1 MKQKRPIQ
9 RSNRKQQG
17 FVISAEVILVAT
29 ILVLGMIVGLTSLR
43 DGIVT
48 ELSDVGEAIGSISQT
63 YLFNGV
69 TGHHATSN
77 GSTWNDL
84 EDTCDSSDGTQ
95 SGTNSR
101 CVVICDAANTPVAGE
116 NDPTLPFSP

>member
-1 MKQKRPIQ
+1 MKQKRPMN

-17 FVISAEVILVAT
+17 FVISAEIILVAT
-29 ILVLGMIVGLTSLR
+29 IMVLGMIVGLSSVR

-48 ELSDVGEAIGSISQT
+48 ELADVGEAIGAISQT

-69 TGHHATSN
+69 TGHHASSN
-77 GSTWNDL
+77 GSTWVDL
-84 EDTCDSSDGTQ
+84 EDTCDTSDNDQ

-116 NDPTLPFSP
+116 NDPSLAFSP

>member
-1 MKQKRPIQ
+1 MKQKRPTH
-9 RSNRKQQG
+9 RSNRRQHG

-48 ELSDVGEAIGSISQT
+48 ELADVGEAIGAISQT

-69 TGHHATSN
+69 TGHHASSN

-84 EDTCDSSDGTQ
+84 EDTCDTSDNTQ

-116 NDPTLPFSP
+116 NDPALAFSP

>member
-1 MKQKRPIQ
+1 MKQKRPRN

-17 FVISAEVILVAT
+17 FVISAEIILVAT
-29 ILVLGMIVGLTSLR
+29 IMVLGMVVGLTSVR

-48 ELSDVGEAIGSISQT
+48 ELADVGEAIGAISQT

-69 TGHHATSN
+69 TGHHASSN
-77 GSTWNDL
+77 GSMWVDL
-84 EDTCDSSDGTQ
+84 EDTCDTSDNTQ

-101 CVVICDAANTPVAGE
+101 CVVICDAANTPVLGE
-116 NDPTLPFSP
+116 NDPELPFS